1 MSPVSKYGK
10 TSAQKELPKCMAKQ
24 DGGHGPDLAPLDP
37 PLSVEHP
44 ISSLLLTMQWKLA
57 SLQYCVIQY
66 TCEECNLFLKHG
78 TRSRLMEIV
87 ENVSSGTYGM
97 IQWWKSLPLLLTK
110 LCLRGYDAS
119 GQSCLM
125 QHSPNVYLRSMQ
137 SSIRLRSGQIWL
149 SSLVADVLPAP
160 SSVSSTSVI
169 GWHSTIF
176 SESSFRFSCMH

>member
-66 TCEECNLFLKHG
+66 TREECNLFLKHG

-110 LCLRGYDAS
+110 LCLRGFDAS

-137 SSIRLRSGQIWL
+137 SSIRLRSGQI
-149 SSLVADVLPAP
+149 
-160 SSVSSTSVI
+160 
-169 GWHSTIF
+169 
-176 SESSFRFSCMH
+176 

>member
-1 MSPVSKYGK
+1 
-10 TSAQKELPKCMAKQ
+10 MAKQ
-24 DGGHGPDLAPLDP
+24 VHRKSCRSVWPNRMGGHGPDLAPLDP

-66 TCEECNLFLKHG
+66 TREECNLFLKHG

-110 LCLRGYDAS
+110 LCLRVYDAS

-137 SSIRLRSGQIWL
+137 SRPPYTTAVWSDLTFFLSGRCSACTLLRLLYLRHWL
-149 SSLVADVLPAP
+149 TLHHLL
-160 SSVSSTSVI
+160 
-169 GWHSTIF
+169 
-176 SESSFRFSCMH
+176 